1 MKNTQTVKM
10 LSPFEWAKIIGDK
23 YGNKVAISFISQ
35 LHPDIADTPAF
46 SPACYFDMCNAKEG
60 MSFWMDVSNYAQDV
74 VWNIDEAIEEQ
85 IIAPHFK
92 QIEDIINSKEPMF
105 DSEKVRIE
113 GTPTDEL
120 IDKLIATTAWMNTI
134 KEMADAAWVSEKKMI
149 KLIKKDFRKNPK
161 PFQERIEE
169 ITELLNKSNSI
180 WRKK

>member
-35 LHPDIADTPAF
+35 LNPYIADTPAF
-46 SPACYFDMCNAKEG
+46 SPACYFDMCNTKEG

-120 IDKLIATTAWMNTI
+120 IDKLIATTAWMNAI
-134 KEMADAAWVSEKKMI
+134 KILKMTTWMKKKEVIAQLKKEVNQDPDAI
-149 KLIKKDFRKNPK
+149 NRL
-161 PFQERIEE
+161 
-169 ITELLNKSNSI
+169 TELLNKTISI
-180 WRKK
+180 WQLTK